1 MSYGRRAVSDSCH
14 PIEFLSSSCLGPDPD
29 TRRRTLEDRLDD
41 GYQRIDQAL
50 LSGADVSEWESFWLR
65 LLGEYEVLCRELDR
79 AA

>member
-1 MSYGRRAVSDSCH
+1 MSDASH
-14 PIEFLSSSCLGPDPD
+14 PIEFPSSSFVSPDLG

-50 LSGADVSEWESFWLR
+50 LGGADVSEWESFWLR
-65 LLGEYEVLCRELDR
+65 LLGEYEDVCRELDR

>member
-1 MSYGRRAVSDSCH
+1 MSDFYHAGE
-14 PIEFLSSSCLGPDPD
+14 PLTSSFPTAELD

-41 GYQRIDQAL
+41 GYQRIDQAA

-65 LLGEYEVLCRELDR
+65 LLDEYEDVCRELDR